1 MRIMTGIMTAFLVA
15 QESKCPSYK
24 VGAVI
29 EHNGSIISMG
39 VNGTASGTINPDE
52 MAIKNSWGKYNKNGK
67 IGLLVDKKQLYS
79 IWATDHVIHAEQNAI
94 LFAAKNGRSINNS
107 TMYCTMSPCT
117 QCAKLIAQS
126 GIKTLVYCEEYGR
139 SNESWK
145 SFLDEA
151 GVKVIHIPK
160 ESMNLLNFENIITK
174 IDRIDD

>member
-1 MRIMTGIMTAFLVA
+1 MKILTGIQTAFLVA

-52 MAIKNSWGKYNKNGK
+52 KSIEMNWAKY
-67 IGLLVDKKQLYS
+67 VDDELNLFDDTKREYS
-79 IWATDHVIHAEQNAI
+79 EWASDYVIHAEQNAM
-94 LFAAKNGRSINNS
+94 LFAAKNGRAINNA

-126 GIKTLVYCEEYGR
+126 GIKTLVYVEEYGR
-139 SNESWK
+139 SGDLWK
-145 SFLDEA
+145 EYLDDA
-151 GVKVIHIPK
+151 GVKVIHISEEQLK
-160 ESMNLLNFENIITK
+160 FLNIPSIKTK
-174 IDRIDD
+174 VKRVAR